1 MFRQNLFLSRE
12 LMFRPTVMR
21 MAQTE
26 RSSLKGKNITGKKQT
41 PGKPAYVKTQVYLK
55 PVGPIVYVEPM
66 SDCLES
72 SLSIAGGSA
81 VIHKWLDL
89 YFKHTV

>member
-1 MFRQNLFLSRE
+1 MFRQNLVLSRELMFTQNLVLSRE

-55 PVGPIVYVEPM
+55 PVGPIVYVEPEQV
-66 SDCLES
+66 C
-72 SLSIAGGSA
+72 
-81 VIHKWLDL
+81 
-89 YFKHTV
+89 F

>member
-1 MFRQNLFLSRE
+1 MFRQNLALFFSNQCLDKVFFLSRE

-55 PVGPIVYVEPM
+55 PVGPIVYVEPEQV
-66 SDCLES
+66 C
-72 SLSIAGGSA
+72 
-81 VIHKWLDL
+81 
-89 YFKHTV
+89 F